1 VGGAAS
7 RPARHQGRLMPIS
20 NLHRLVAATVLR
32 VAASRGFALGGGNAL
47 IAHGVVDRLTN
58 DVDVFTDEED
68 RVEAAA
74 GAVETALRAAGFETE
89 RKDKT
94 GGLGDIFE
102 GMGAGL
108 AEWSSR
114 LRTADRQC
122 CSSPILIARWRP

>member
-1 VGGAAS
+1 
-7 RPARHQGRLMPIS
+7 MPIS

-68 RVEAAA
+68 GVEAAA

-89 RKDKT
+89 RRDKT
-94 GGLGDIFE
+94 DGLGDIFE

-108 AEWSSR
+108 AEWVVQAPDGGQTV
-114 LRTADRQC
+114 LH
-122 CSSPILIARWRP
+122 SPILTARGHP